1 MSERSR
7 MTIYLDAELADE
19 IKEAAYL
26 ENRSVANYLECVL
39 LGAEQLEEDLRKLR
53 ARRSERA

>member
-7 MTIYLDAELADE
+7 MTVYLDSELANE

-26 ENRSVANYLECVL
+26 ENRSVANYLECIL
-39 LGAEQLEEDLRKLR
+39 LGAEQLEDDLRKLR
-53 ARRSERA
+53 TRPERV